1 MGRRRKFITRSVASG
16 IGYETDT
23 HGPGVSHA
31 RVLHLACKRCEGP
44 NVPARGISAYHQ
56 GMDALPPQSVEA
68 LLEALNCGAMLMDRR
83 GTILRA
89 NQRLMSML
97 NMPDRCITGMML
109 ETIYDDDDDRKRIR
123 ERIARFTE
131 AREGE
136 FHLPAADGREVPV
149 ILSSRPLGVLPP
161 LSDYMVVTAIDISKQ
176 KNAEAQLAEEN
187 KTIAS
192 LSDTVLE
199 QALDL
204 KHYNEQ
210 LEQKVRA
217 RTEEIRAANM
227 DAILML
233 AVASEARDEDTGAH
247 VKRIQTYTELLAREL
262 GFSDSEVERFGY
274 SAILH
279 DVGKMVIPDSV
290 LKKPG
295 ALTAEEREIVK
306 SHTTAGER
314 ILSDADFYETA
325 RRIARSHHENW
336 DGTGYPDGLGEMEI
350 PAPARLVRLV
360 DVFDAL
366 TSPRVY
372 KPAWSA
378 DDAAGAIEEGNGTL
392 FEPEAVR
399 AFMSLF
405 KRGAF
410 DGQVALA
417 QG

>member
-1 MGRRRKFITRSVASG
+1 
-16 IGYETDT
+16 
-23 HGPGVSHA
+23 
-31 RVLHLACKRCEGP
+31 
-44 NVPARGISAYHQ
+44 
-56 GMDALPPQSVEA
+56 MDALPPQSVEA

-109 ETIYDDDDDRKRIR
+109 ETIYDDEEDRKRIR
-123 ERIARFTE
+123 ERIAQFTE

-136 FHLPAADGREVPV
+136 FHLPAADGRAVPV
-149 ILSSRPLGVLPP
+149 ILSSRPLGDGPP
-161 LSDYMVVTAIDISKQ
+161 LSNYMVVTAIDVSKQ
-176 KNAEAQLAEEN
+176 KKAEAQLVEEN
-187 KTIAS
+187 KTIAN

-210 LEQKVRA
+210 LEQKVRE

-227 DAILML
+227 EAILML

-247 VKRIQTYTELLAREL
+247 VKRIQVYTELLAREL
-262 GFSDSEVERFGY
+262 GFSENEIERFGY
-274 SAILH
+274 SSILH

-295 ALTAEEREIVK
+295 ALTVEEREIIK

-336 DGTGYPDGLGEMEI
+336 DGTGYPDNLGEMDI

-392 FEPEAVR
+392 FEPEVVR

-405 KRGAF
+405 KRGAL

-417 QG
+417 QGVVPQP